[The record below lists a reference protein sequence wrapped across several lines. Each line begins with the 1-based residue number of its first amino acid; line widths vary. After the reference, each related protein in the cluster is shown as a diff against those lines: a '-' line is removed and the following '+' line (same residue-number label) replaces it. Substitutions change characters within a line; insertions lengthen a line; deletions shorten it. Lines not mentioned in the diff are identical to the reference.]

1 MENKIIDILQNIIYE
16 LREMNQG
23 LEAMGEFCKDLDKE
37 IGIQQIQIQQI
48 QNELREMKHLNLPKF
63 NI

>member
-16 LREMNQG
+16 LRAMNQG
-23 LEAMGEFCKDLDKE
+23 LEAMGEFCDKLDKE

-48 QNELREMKHLNLPKF
+48 QNELKEMKHLNLPKF
-63 NI
+63 N

>member
-16 LREMNQG
+16 LRAMNAG
-23 LEAMGEFCKDLDKE
+23 LEAMGEFCKNLDNE
-37 IGIQQIQIQQI
+37 LGIQQIQIQQI

-63 NI
+63 N

>member
-1 MENKIIDILQNIIYE
+1 MH
-16 LREMNQG
+16 EMRAMNAG

>member
-23 LEAMGEFCKDLDKE
+23 LEAMGEFCDKLE
-37 IGIQQIQIQQI
+37 KESAIQQMQILQI
-48 QNELREMKHLNLPKF
+48 QNDIREMKHLNLPKF
-63 NI
+63 N